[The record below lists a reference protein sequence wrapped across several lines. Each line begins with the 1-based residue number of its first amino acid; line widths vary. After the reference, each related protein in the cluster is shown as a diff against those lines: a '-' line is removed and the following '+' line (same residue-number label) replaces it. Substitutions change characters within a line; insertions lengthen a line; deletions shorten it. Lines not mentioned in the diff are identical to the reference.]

1 MNDDNTPGRR
11 GGGSPGHL
19 PAAQV
24 LRLLTQF
31 TVIAGVL
38 ALAAAAFAL
47 SYPGMRDIARAAG
60 IPAGLARFYA
70 ALPDAVLV
78 VACVAALAL
87 RSARW
92 WARWLVWLSII
103 ALAALVGAADAV
115 HAMTINLP
123 RRPAEAAVAVLP
135 WVLLLLD
142 FRLCLS
148 VLRHPPE
155 QAPIASLAVTGPAV
169 ASPVPAS
176 RASASAASGSPASES
191 AASDNAVPG
200 TTAGGSAMRGSA
212 ADSSAMHGSA
222 IDGSAIDGSATPG
235 GPSYSGT
242 LMAPGL
248 ILPHYPNEPR
258 ETVDGALPERA
269 ADREFEPSSEGAPE
283 HAAVQDHEP
292 EPGISAPSFS
302 AMVQETGVL
311 ERALRAGEAPVAGS
325 AECWSPQLDAAAPA
339 QAAGP
344 GQAAGPAAE
353 PERREPDTWEREPV
367 QSAASV
373 PDAPESWG
381 PEPDAVHAA
390 SRAPD
395 AEGAACDS
403 RQVRSFPISPRT

>member
-1 MNDDNTPGRR
+1 MNDENTPGRR
-11 GGGSPGHL
+11 GGGSPRYL
-19 PAAQV
+19 PADQV

-47 SYPGMRDIARAAG
+47 SYPGVRDIARAAG

-87 RSARW
+87 RGARW

-135 WVLLLLD
+135 WALLLLD

-155 QAPIASLAVTGPAV
+155 QVRIASPAVTDPAV

-176 RASASAASGSPASES
+176 PASASAASGSPASVSAASGSPASVS

-200 TTAGGSAMRGSA
+200 TTAGGSAMQGSA
-212 ADSSAMHGSA
+212 ADGSAMH
-222 IDGSAIDGSATPG
+222 GSAIDGSATPG
-235 GPSYSGT
+235 GPSSSGT
-242 LMAPGL
+242 LMGPGL
-248 ILPHYPNEPR
+248 ILPPYPDEPR
-258 ETVDGALPERA
+258 ENADGALPERA
-269 ADREFEPSSEGAPE
+269 VDREFEPSAEGAPE

-292 EPGISAPSFS
+292 EPAISAPPFS
-302 AMVQETGVL
+302 AMVRKTGVL
-311 ERALRAGEAPVAGS
+311 ERALRAGEAPVAGA

-339 QAAGP
+339 
-344 GQAAGPAAE
+344 QAAGPAAE

-367 QSAASV
+367 QPAASA
-373 PDAPESWG
+373 PDAPENWG
-381 PEPDAVHAA
+381 PEPDTVQAA

-395 AEGAACDS
+395 AEGAACDF
-403 RQVRSFPISPRT
+403 RQVHSFPVSPRT